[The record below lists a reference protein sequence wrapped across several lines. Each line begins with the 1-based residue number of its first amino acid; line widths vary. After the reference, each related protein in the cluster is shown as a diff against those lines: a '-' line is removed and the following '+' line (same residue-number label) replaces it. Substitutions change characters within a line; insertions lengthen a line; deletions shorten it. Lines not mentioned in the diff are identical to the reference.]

1 MESTALMIIST
12 RLLVFLALLSS
23 AAATLARAE
32 DCGETVL
39 YNGKIA
45 TMDQHD
51 TMASSITIKGDR
63 IVAVGTSPGI
73 PKRDS
78 CATLIDLKGRR
89 AIPGLIDSHNHIVVV
104 SLRPGRDV
112 RLDITSSI
120 DEVKQLLH
128 Q

>member
-1 MESTALMIIST
+1 MITST

-45 TMDQHD
+45 TMDQRD
-51 TMASSITIKGDR
+51 TMASSITIRGDR

-73 PKRDS
+73 PKRDG

-89 AIPGLIDSHNHIVVV
+89 AIPGLIDQGAIV
-104 SLRPGRDV
+104 SGPTLIALLYLLTTREPHARAPRPG
-112 RLDITSSI
+112 
-120 DEVKQLLH
+120 
-128 Q
+128 